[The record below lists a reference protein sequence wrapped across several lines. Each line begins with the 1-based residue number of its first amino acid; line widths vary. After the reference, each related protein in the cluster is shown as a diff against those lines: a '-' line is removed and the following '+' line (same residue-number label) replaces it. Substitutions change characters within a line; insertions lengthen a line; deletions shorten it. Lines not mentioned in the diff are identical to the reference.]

1 MSDVMADLL
10 AKEPETREVEFCMDR
25 LLAQRLGEAR
35 YERDRTKREAT
46 RKHPDDQ
53 AAAEAIAQA
62 EDAEKAYEELLEQ
75 VREKLVKF
83 VFVAV
88 EPVVYDKLKAANR
101 PTEQQR
107 TDARKENREPPEWNP
122 DTFYPALLAEACLSV
137 TTPSGTKD
145 GLSVEEAKQLW
156 TAKNWNSAE
165 RAELGNAAVAAYLTR
180 TRLDLPPKAG

>member
-1 MSDVMADLL
+1 MADLL

-25 LLAQRLGEAR
+25 TLAQRLGEAR

-53 AAAEAIAQA
+53 AAAEAAAQA
-62 EDAEKAYEELLEQ
+62 EEAEKLYEELAEQ
-75 VREKLVKF
+75 VRAKLVKF

-88 EPVVYDKLKAANR
+88 EPVVYDKLKADNR
-101 PTEQQR
+101 PTERQR
-107 TDARKENREPPEWNP
+107 TEARKENREPPEWNP
-122 DTFYPALLAEACLSV
+122 DTFFPALLAEACLEVCS
-137 TTPSGTKD
+137 PSGTKE
-145 GLSVEEAKQLW
+145 GLDLEEAKQLW